1 MIAKSYQKLSS
12 FVYAVVN
19 GHDLNKKIYDNDIKL
34 LIFNAYLKVCPFA
47 FLDYRFMNIHKFL
60 FGHKTDTKCEGCWNC
75 SGILEDINY
84 SNIYKVNGEC
94 QESEKEISRALNK
107 MMTGRN

>member
-1 MIAKSYQKLSS
+1 MNKNAK
-12 FVYAVVN
+12 N
-19 GHDLNKKIYDNDIKL
+19 GIDWNNGIKL
-34 LIFNAYLKVCPFA
+34 LIFNAYLKVCPLA
-47 FLDYRFMNIHKFL
+47 FCEYTQSFYLVIKQIKY
-60 FGHKTDTKCEGCWNC
+60 EGCWNC